1 MKKWFESIGPGTRH
15 ALSGLIVLIL
25 GQALTP
31 YVSPEIAHAA
41 AQVIGS
47 AVDQQPGA

>member
-1 MKKWFESIGPGTRH
+1 MKKWFESINPFTRH
-15 ALSGLIVLIL
+15 ALSGLIVLVV
-25 GQALTP
+25 GQVLAP

>member
-1 MKKWFESIGPGTRH
+1 MKKWFEELPTLTRH
-15 ALSGLIVLIL
+15 ALSGLIVIVV
-25 GQALTP
+25 GQALAP